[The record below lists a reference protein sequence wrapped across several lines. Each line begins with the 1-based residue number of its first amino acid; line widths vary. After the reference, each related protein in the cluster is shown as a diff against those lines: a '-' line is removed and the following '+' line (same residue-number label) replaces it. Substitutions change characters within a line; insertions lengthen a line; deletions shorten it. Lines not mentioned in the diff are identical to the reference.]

1 MMLENT
7 AGDRNRNRK
16 VCSEDVR
23 EIRRAVQ
30 AGVAPQKLAERY
42 GVHTETIR
50 KIVRR
55 ENWRSVD

>member
-1 MMLENT
+1 MRLENT

-16 VCSEDVR
+16 VSSEDVR

-30 AGVAPQKLAERY
+30 AGTHPQTLAKRY
-42 GVHTETIR
+42 NVHTETIR